1 MAQYTFDTLLDFDI
15 ARIVLPS
22 GYTKLNYIENTDKS
36 YILLNYKA
44 NNNTIVETTL
54 SYNSTSGDLVPYG
67 CDPWFT
73 YRNSGFL
80 VFLSPSL
87 NVDFGNQRINLNK
100 SIDIDTWYT
109 FQQSQDGFFLN
120 SNKLQN
126 FNSQTFTCTNNFAIF
141 TFGANLSGNSFLNGK
156 MKAISVKDLTENFEL
171 IACENQNNEIGMC
184 DVLNNVFYGNNG
196 TGTFTSGGVAPT
208 YNFQNGDVIKISSK
222 NKAYK
227 YVDGN
232 LVFWYNTIPPLVFKG
247 ITFEQ
252 TDFWQRPE
260 MVFRGMTF
268 EQTDYWQMPEMVFRG
283 FSFEITD
290 KVGGASMF
298 HGMG

>member
-1 MAQYTFDTLLDFDI
+1 MASYTFDTLLDFDI

-22 GYTKLNYIENTDKS
+22 GYTKLNYIENQGNS
-36 YILLNYKA
+36 YMLLNYKA
-44 NNNTIVETTL
+44 NNNTIVETIL
-54 SYNSTSGDLVPYG
+54 SYNSTSGDQVPYG
-67 CDPWFT
+67 CDHWYG
-73 YRNSGFL
+73 YRNSGFI

-120 SNKLQN
+120 GNKLTN

-141 TFGANLSGNSFLNGK
+141 TFGANLSGNSFLKGK

-171 IACENQNNEIGMC
+171 IACENQNNEIGMY
-184 DVLNNVFYGNNG
+184 DVVTDTFFASQG
-196 TGTFTSGGVAPT
+196 TNPFISGGTAPT
-208 YNFQNGDVIKISSK
+208 ITPIAGDTATITSTGDV
-222 NKAYK
+222 YK
-227 YVDGN
+227 YEGDAWQ
-232 LVFWYNTIPPLVFKG
+232 LWYTIIPPLVFRG
-247 ITFEQ
+247 FSFEQ
-252 TDFWQRPE
+252 TDFWQI
-260 MVFRGMTF
+260 
-268 EQTDYWQMPEMVFRG
+268 PEMVFRG

-298 HGMG
+298 HGMS

>member
-1 MAQYTFDTLLDFDI
+1 MAQYTFDTLFDFEFSK
-15 ARIVLPS
+15 IVLPS

-54 SYNSTSGDLVPYG
+54 SYNSTSGDPVPYG
-67 CDPWFT
+67 CDNWST
-73 YRNSGFL
+73 YRNSGFI

-100 SIDIDTWYT
+100 RIDIDTWYT

-120 SNKLQN
+120 SNKLTN

-141 TFGANLSGNSFLNGK
+141 TFGASLSGGSFYGK

-171 IACENQNNEIGMC
+171 IACKNPNNEIGMC

-208 YNFQNGDVIKISSK
+208 YNFQNGDVIKISSE

-232 LVFWYNTIPPLVFKG
+232 LVFWYNTIPPLAFRG

-252 TDFWQRPE
+252 TDFWQK
-260 MVFRGMTF
+260 
-268 EQTDYWQMPEMVFRG
+268 PEMVFRG

>member
-1 MAQYTFDTLLDFDI
+1 MAQYTFDTLKDFDI
-15 ARIVLPS
+15 AKIVLPS

-54 SYNSTSGDLVPYG
+54 SYNSTSGDQVPYG
-67 CDPWFT
+67 CDHWYA
-73 YRNSGFL
+73 YRNSGFI

-87 NVDFGNQRINLNK
+87 SVDFGNQRFNLNK

-120 SNKLQN
+120 GNKLTN

-141 TFGANLSGNSFLNGK
+141 TFGANLSGSSFLNGK
-156 MKAISVKDLTENFEL
+156 MKTISVKDLTENFEL
-171 IACENQNNEIGMC
+171 LACENPNNEIGMY
-184 DVLNNVFYGNNG
+184 DVLNNVFHGNNG
-196 TGTFTSGGVAPT
+196 TGTFTSGGDAPT
-208 YNFQNGDVIKISSK
+208 YNFQNGDVIKISSE

-232 LVFWYNTIPPLVFKG
+232 LVFWFNTIPPLVFK
-247 ITFEQ
+247 
-252 TDFWQRPE
+252 
-260 MVFRGMTF
+260 GMTF
-268 EQTDYWQMPEMVFRG
+268 EQTDYWQIPEMVFRG
-283 FSFEITD
+283 FSFEQTDYWQIPEMVFRGITFEAAD
-290 KVGGASMF
+290 RKLMDSLFFAQT
-298 HGMG
+298 

>member
-1 MAQYTFDTLLDFDI
+1 MAQYTFDTIKDFEI
-15 ARIVLPS
+15 ANIVLPS

-54 SYNSTSGDLVPYG
+54 SYNSTSGDSVPYG
-67 CDPWFT
+67 CDHWFT
-73 YRNSGFL
+73 YRNSGFV

-120 SNKLQN
+120 GNKLTN

-141 TFGANLSGNSFLNGK
+141 TFGAILSGNFNGK

-171 IACENQNNEIGMC
+171 IACENPNNEIGMC

-208 YNFQNGDVIKISSK
+208 YNFQNGDEIIISQTK
-222 NKAYK
+222 THYH
-227 YVDGN
+227 YQDGD
-232 LVFWYNTIPPLVFKG
+232 LVFYYQEIPSLVFKG

-252 TDFWQRPE
+252 TDFWQIPE
-260 MVFRGMTF
+260 MAFRGFSF
-268 EQTDYWQMPEMVFRG
+268 EQTDFWQIPEMAFRG

-298 HGMG
+298 HGMS

>member
-1 MAQYTFDTLLDFDI
+1 MAQYTFDTLFDFEFSK
-15 ARIVLPS
+15 IVLPS

-54 SYNSTSGDLVPYG
+54 SYNSTSGDPVPYG
-67 CDPWFT
+67 CDHWYE
-73 YRNSGFL
+73 YRNSGFI

-87 NVDFGNQRINLNK
+87 NVDFGNQRFNLNK

-120 SNKLQN
+120 SNKLTN

-141 TFGANLSGNSFLNGK
+141 TFGAGLSGNSFLNGK

-171 IACENQNNEIGMC
+171 IACKNPNNEIGMC
-184 DVLNNVFYGNNG
+184 DVLNNVFHGNNG

-208 YNFQNGDVIKISSK
+208 YNFQNGDVIKISSE

-232 LVFWYNTIPPLVFKG
+232 LVFWYTTIPSLVFRG

-252 TDFWQRPE
+252 TDFWQIPE
-260 MVFRGMTF
+260 MVFRGMT
-268 EQTDYWQMPEMVFRG
+268 
-283 FSFEITD
+283 FEITD

-298 HGMG
+298 HGMS